1 MKYKWTGNTKNELK
15 GAQSQDSKSNL
26 KLKDN
31 AQLNKENAEIRFQ
44 LNNPMTGSKN
54 KQYDAKN
61 GEKDEQLNPNAR
73 QGGVQ
78 SSTDN
83 RRSYVQPSTADGRNY
98 VQPST
103 AYGRNYVQPSTA
115 NGWNYVQPSTANG
128 RNYVQPSTANGRKIV
143 QPDVVSKERRIQGS
157 PTMSGYT
164 NTERTG
170 HDYAIEPYSRPI
182 LDLTQGTGLSGR
194 NFNRDL
200 MHQEEN
206 VLRNPGNSFKTEP
219 KRSGYIQQEPK
230 NAQVNLSQNPPNMGE
245 NGNKLNQENAGSRL
259 DGAGLTVNNAWNT
272 NNIESDKSRI
282 EDRSSSKGRK
292 ITEAVNPLFRY

>member
-1 MKYKWTGNTKNELK
+1 MPNTICSVRVKYKWTGNTKNELSR
-15 GAQSQDSKSNL
+15 AQSQDSKSNL

-44 LNNPMTGSKN
+44 QNDPMTGSKN

-83 RRSYVQPSTADGRNY
+83 RRSYVQPSTAN
-98 VQPST
+98 
-103 AYGRNYVQPSTA
+103 GRNYVQPSTA

-219 KRSGYIQQEPK
+219 TRSGYIQQEPK
-230 NAQVNLSQNPPNMGE
+230 YAQVNLSQNPPNMGE
-245 NGNKLNQENAGSRL
+245 NRNKLNQENVGSRL
-259 DGAGLTVNNAWNT
+259 DEAGLTVNNAWNT